1 MRSYA
6 VRMRGGRPGGG
17 KGPLVQEEVSGTL
30 ATGND
35 QTIFCLADAA
45 ANAAVDVDL
54 SGTLKSNNDR
64 NQPVVAF
71 AASQRGELRLQG
83 GDGAVT
89 DAIPASTSGK
99 QVNGICQYGD
109 SAVRRL
115 TPGECELLQG
125 FPKGWTRIA
134 WKGKPPKDCP
144 DGARYK
150 AIGNSMC
157 VNVMRWLGER
167 IEEVSSW

>member
-1 MRSYA
+1 M
-6 VRMRGGRPGGG
+6 
-17 KGPLVQEEVSGTL
+17 QEEVSGTL

-64 NQPVVAF
+64 NQPVVA
-71 AASQRGELRLQG
+71 
-83 GDGAVT
+83 
-89 DAIPASTSGK
+89 STSGK

-109 SAVRRL
+109 AAVRRL

-134 WKGKPPKDCP
+134 WSGKPPKDCP

>member
-1 MRSYA
+1 M
-6 VRMRGGRPGGG
+6 
-17 KGPLVQEEVSGTL
+17 QEEVSGTL

-45 ANAAVDVDL
+45 ANAAVDEDL

-64 NQPVVAF
+64 NQPVVAD
-71 AASQRGELRLQG
+71 E
-83 GDGAVT
+83 
-89 DAIPASTSGK
+89 
-99 QVNGICQYGD
+99 

-134 WKGKPPKDCP
+134 WRGKPPKECP
-144 DGARYK
+144 DGSRYK

>member
-45 ANAAVDVDL
+45 AN
-54 SGTLKSNNDR
+54 
-64 NQPVVAF
+64 
-71 AASQRGELRLQG
+71 QRGELRLQG
-83 GDGAVT
+83 GDGVVT
-89 DAIPASTSGK
+89 GAIPASTSGK

-109 SAVRRL
+109 AVVRRL